1 MRVVIATIAER
12 SHFLAVVPL
21 AWALR
26 SAGHEVLVASQPE
39 LATAVTGAGLP
50 FAPVGRGDMLS
61 RVLRRLR
68 ERPQTAEALDW
79 HDDRTWRVPWDELRT
94 NVQNVVTFWW
104 RMVNDPMAD
113 ELVDLCRTW
122 KPDLVVWDPLTF
134 AGAVAARACG
144 AAHVRFLWG
153 VDTLSRMRG
162 LLLERMREQ
171 PVASR
176 EDPLEEWLTGL
187 AGRYGVDFDEEL
199 VCGQATLD
207 QVPPGL
213 RIPVSARVPVRYLG
227 MRFVPYNGRAV
238 VPVWLRE
245 PLERPRVCL
254 TLGTSATDR
263 FGGYTLSVGA
273 VVEALADV
281 DAEVVATVPADRRR
295 GLESPPPNVR
305 LVDYVPLHALAAV
318 STATINHGGFGSV
331 STSVAYGLPQVLVVD
346 PRMFDTH
353 VLARRVA
360 GAGAAVEL
368 EAGCSDPEEVR
379 RAVLRV
385 LTDPGPASHAAR
397 LREAVLAQPSP
408 ADVVA
413 RLERLATGSGPF

>member
-1 MRVVIATIAER
+1 MVRVLLATIAER
-12 SHFLAVVPL
+12 TNLLNMVPL

-50 FAPVGRGDMLS
+50 FAPVGRDHGYWRMMRAYSLLG
-61 RVLRRLR
+61 VLER
-68 ERPQTAEALDW
+68 ETPPFGKADAPEHEVSWEYLLEGYRQV
-79 HDDRTWRVPWDELRT
+79 VPY
-94 NVQNVVTFWW
+94 WW

-144 AAHVRFLWG
+144 AAHVRFIWG
-153 VDTLSRMRG
+153 VDTLSRTRG
-162 LLLERMREQ
+162 LFLERMREQ
-171 PVASR
+171 PAASR

-238 VPVWLRE
+238 VPAWLRE

-305 LVDYVPLHALAAV
+305 LVDYVPLHALAAA
-318 STATINHGGFGSV
+318 STATINHGGTGTV
-331 STSVAYGLPQVLVVD
+331 WTGMVHGLPQIIVPRPTFDEPLLGRLVQ
-346 PRMFDTH
+346 RH
-353 VLARRVA
+353 
-360 GAGAAVEL
+360 GAGLVSAPE
-368 EAGCSDPEEVR
+368 PEEVR

-397 LREAVLAQPSP
+397 LREAMLAQPSP
-408 ADVVA
+408 ADAVA
-413 RLERLATGSGPF
+413 RLEGLATARAL